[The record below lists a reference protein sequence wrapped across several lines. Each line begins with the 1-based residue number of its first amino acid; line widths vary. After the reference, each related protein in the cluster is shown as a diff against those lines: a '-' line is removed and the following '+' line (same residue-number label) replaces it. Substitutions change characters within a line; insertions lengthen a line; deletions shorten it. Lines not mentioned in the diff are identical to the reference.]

1 AGGTPSIWNQPVPG
15 GTTGDARGKAAQWH
29 ELELG
34 YGLPGLKGRGL
45 WHPFVGTR
53 ANQGG
58 GRSVRMGVRLTIDS
72 MLDAAFEI
80 GRREQAHSEADHSL
94 QLRGSMRW

>member
-1 AGGTPSIWNQPVPG
+1 MWYQPVPD
-15 GTTGDARGKAAQWH
+15 GTTGDARGNAVQRH

-58 GRSVRMGVRLTIDS
+58 GRSVRMGVRLTTGSI
-72 MLDAAFEI
+72 LDAAFEI
-80 GRREQAHSEADHSL
+80 GCREQPGSEADHGL
-94 QLRGSMRW
+94 QLRPNVRNLQ